1 MNKCNKNILV
11 YLIPCVFVGTVIFY
25 SLLSS
30 LEYNPLSLSHKE
42 SKLVFTLMP
51 QGWGFFTRNPRELQT
66 LIYHKTENGY
76 ELVNKSG
83 SEPEYLFGLSRVSRR
98 KNIEFGQI
106 FSNIPDSL
114 WIDCPSKMISDCDP
128 KATHNFSNQYLNPI
142 CVGDFLLISQEP
154 IPWAWSKSYYDI
166 KMPFKYCKIHV
177 D

>member
-1 MNKCNKNILV
+1 
-11 YLIPCVFVGTVIFY
+11 VGSVSSY

-30 LEYNPLSLSHKE
+30 LEYNPLSISQKE
-42 SKLVFTLMP
+42 SNLVFTLLP

-66 LIYHKTENGY
+66 LIYRKTVEGY
-76 ELVNKSG
+76 VLVNKSG
-83 SEPEYLFGLSRVSRR
+83 SEPEYLFGLSRISRR

-106 FSNIPDSL
+106 FSKIPDSL
-114 WIDCPSKMISDCDP
+114 WIDCPSKRISDCDP
-128 KATHNFSNQYLNPI
+128 ESAYNFKNQYINPF

-154 IPWAWSKSYYDI
+154 IPWAWSRSYYDI

>member
-1 MNKCNKNILV
+1 MNSIIRNILIH
-11 YLIPCVFVGTVIFY
+11 LIPLTFIGTVVSY

-30 LEYNPLSLSHKE
+30 LEYNPLSISYKE

-66 LIYHKTENGY
+66 LIYQKVGQNF

-83 SEPEYLFGLSRVSRR
+83 SEPEYLFGLSRTSRR

-106 FSNIPDSL
+106 FSKIPDSL
-114 WIDCPSKMISDCDP
+114 WIDCPSKRILECNP
-128 KATHNFSNQYLNPI
+128 EKVHHFKNQYTNPV
-142 CVGDFLLISQEP
+142 CLGEFLLISKEP

-166 KMPFKYCKIHV
+166 DMPFKFCKIHV